1 MGVWNG
7 HFPIKDLFPDQ
18 DDVEDEVAQQIG
30 KTVATR
36 LREQP
41 EFFGPIWTSR
51 FAKAFEEAQNQC
63 EFNEVLNDLYDMAD
77 AARIWID

>member
-7 HFPIKDLFPDQ
+7 HFPIKDLFPE

-41 EFFGPIWTSR
+41 EFFGEIWTER
-51 FAKAFEEAQNQC
+51 FAKGFEQAQNQD

-77 AARIWID
+77 AACIWID